1 MNRTRSWQHLGPNE
15 ISRMSLIVKIAALTG
30 LLVHA
35 CHSSGTKVSIK
46 ENSETNLS
54 SDSQRSLTSHY
65 HFLSSSRLATY
76 PNLTSK
82 NRVSVPT
89 INNKNRLLGNT
100 IIKMLWYLSPL
111 LRLQYLLVS
120 QVLTWVIRMTLYVC
134 KALNWIEQ

>member
-46 ENSETNLS
+46 ENSEANLS

-100 IIKMLWYLSPL
+100 IIKNALIPVASLTTPISVGEPSPDLSN
-111 LRLQYLLVS
+111 
-120 QVLTWVIRMTLYVC
+120 THDTIRV
-134 KALNWIEQ
+134 